1 MNHIMI
7 VPSPISCCGVPT
19 ETAKLDTFSSGTYGE
34 YQFSRL
40 VTNSFEM
47 KWSQQW
53 QCFILRCTLFCTDH
67 HRSEIHMPAV
77 SVQFALILEAYCRGS
92 VPHIEV
98 LKKQV
103 RDSKFLFLFFFR
115 FWLYTV
121 CRVNVTISSWT
132 VTFFKPDGESHLWPH
147 TLVMVCRARFMMRF
161 FSYHKR
167 REVTL
172 LLFDL

>member
-103 RDSKFLFLFFFR
+103 RDSKFLFVFFF
-115 FWLYTV
+115 
-121 CRVNVTISSWT
+121 ISDCTQFVELMSQSVVGLLPSLSQT
-132 VTFFKPDGESHLWPH
+132 GSLICGL
-147 TLVMVCRARFMMRF
+147 TL
-161 FSYHKR
+161 
-167 REVTL
+167 
-172 LLFDL
+172 